1 MIKSG
6 IDGIN
11 QNVFWAAAKLY
22 ALKEESAPV
31 TMIDTDLFVWGDI
44 RDTLNK
50 SEIAVL
56 HREDL
61 EQTDCYLPSYEL
73 GVRDGYCY
81 DPEWDWSENPC
92 NTALAYFR
100 DDGFKNY
107 YVSKAIDFMYR
118 NEGPALGR
126 SCQMVFAEQR
136 LLAMCAKQKGV
147 HVFSFLD
154 DPYQINNSLFTHL
167 WGAKRIATE

>member
-1 MIKSG
+1 MKAIHILSTAPISSTYDGNDILLPFEVMSTALSTLLWRKNNGPIKFYTDRKGYDFFKSVDLLDLWDG
-6 IDGIN
+6 GVDTSVVDAIDGIN

-73 GVRDGYCY
+73 GVRDGY
-81 DPEWDWSENPC
+81 S
-92 NTALAYFR
+92 
-100 DDGFKNY
+100 
-107 YVSKAIDFMYR
+107 
-118 NEGPALGR
+118 
-126 SCQMVFAEQR
+126 
-136 LLAMCAKQKGV
+136 
-147 HVFSFLD
+147 
-154 DPYQINNSLFTHL
+154 
-167 WGAKRIATE
+167 